1 MVHLEEPFSIFPMQG
16 LCNNIYNNSHEVI
29 GWDTN
34 EGKKNVDTGTA
45 VTVDES
51 DVDNGGGRMLE

>member
-1 MVHLEEPFSIFPMQG
+1 MEEPFSIFPMHIF
-16 LCNNIYNNSHEVI
+16 LNKIYDNAHVII

-45 VTVDES
+45 VTVDEI
-51 DVDNGGGRMLE
+51 DVGNGGGIMLEGR